1 MHHDT
6 LINEPRLHPYTCAK
20 CGHIVPDIGEIRTAG
35 GVWSSIFDFSN
46 KRFTYVSCAKC
57 GYTEF
62 YRKHLAKGT
71 RILDFLF
78 S

>member
-1 MHHDT
+1 MSEDT
-6 LINEPRLHPYTCAK
+6 LSNIPKKPLYKCAK
-20 CGHIVPDIGEIRTAG
+20 CEHNVPDIGEIRTAG
-35 GVWSSIFDFSN
+35 GMWSSLFDFSN

-57 GYTEF
+57 GHTEF
-62 YRKHLAKGT
+62 YRKHLAQSS